1 MQTFH
6 GNQEVKDTY
15 ISRIKDHMKA
25 DAIIQGT
32 GYENGKGCAVGCTL
46 ENYDHTR
53 YPIELGLP
61 IWLAHLQDEVFEGLS
76 EKESKTFPLEFL
88 EAIPVGIEWTEEDQ
102 LRRMRLDLDR
112 QRLEVL
118 LKTQRK
124 LHPNDDFG
132 VIQVLEEVI
141 SLQKEYC
148 TEDKKWAAAYS
159 AANSAEYAATISAE
173 YSAAEYAARSV
184 AWSVAEYAAEYA
196 AISAAHSAEYAA
208 AISAEYAVRS
218 AEYAAVRSAAWSL
231 EKDRL
236 LFGLKGLG
244 N

>member
-148 TEDKKWAAAYS
+148 TEYEKWL
-159 AANSAEYAATISAE
+159 AANSAAKS
-173 YSAAEYAARSV
+173 AARS
-184 AWSVAEYAAEYA
+184 AASLA
-196 AISAAHSAEYAA
+196 ASLAARSAASLAANSAKWAVDSTVAA
-208 AISAEYAVRS
+208 ARS
-218 AEYAAVRSAAWSL
+218 EYAAVHSAAWSL

-244 N
+244 NGK